1 MFPTVQPLPLYP
13 TAPDL
18 LIGHC
23 LFYASLG
30 KFLRPR
36 PLKKI
41 PEILPQFDETEEPK
55 AQIHALPSRT
65 KSLDFLIL
73 HLAGITSVNFAV
85 SAHNLTSKQPAPLPP
100 PSFILN
106 VTTVTLAL
114 S

>member
-1 MFPTVQPLPLYP
+1 MFPTVQPLPLDP

-30 KFLRPR
+30 KLRPR
-36 PLKKI
+36 PLKKK

-85 SAHNLTSKQPAPLPP
+85 SAHNLTSKQPAPMPP